1 MYSVCAG
8 CLLPSPAKTNQYSVI
23 MTTVVSGSLLSPFH
37 RNLETPN
44 VTTGTEYVQVLLE
57 AMAIP
62 KSETRGKTPT
72 QLRSKARGPRSLLSA
87 STGGHWSA

>member
-8 CLLPSPAKTNQYSVI
+8 CLLPSPAKTTCLVVI

-44 VTTGTEYVQVLLE
+44 VTAGRGTGTV
-57 AMAIP
+57 
-62 KSETRGKTPT
+62 RG
-72 QLRSKARGPRSLLSA
+72 ARAPPCLGKLTAAP
-87 STGGHWSA
+87 GDG